1 MPEVRLPYEFA
12 APLRTARL
20 VLRTMTAGDVDD
32 IHAYQSRADVCRYLE
47 FEPRTHDEV
56 AERVTKY
63 GKAVALRGD
72 VRAELDPRNAA
83 SIALCRRLGMREE
96 AYFVE
101 DLWFKGGWGDTG
113 IYAILDREWA
123 ARS

>member
-1 MPEVRLPYEFA
+1 
-12 APLRTARL
+12 
-20 VLRTMTAGDVDD
+20 
-32 IHAYQSRADVCRYLE
+32 
-47 FEPRTHDEV
+47 
-56 AERVTKY
+56 VTKY

-72 VRAELDPRNAA
+72 VRAELDPCNAA